1 MATPLKLVPLHSFF
15 LCPRPWRTLSDTAIR
30 PSVCPSCPMRAVVLG
45 YRYAG
50 CLQLSHV
57 RSVDP
62 SADGRKS
69 AASRTAIGGGG
80 ISSRRP
86 RGDNLYKLCL
96 LYKSLFTENSVA
108 TQRQYSTSINT
119 NKIQNTTIK
128 SITSSFSTKLVHL
141 LILLQNWQKPFT
153 VEMYR
158 TKNPD
163 NFSCNLSKHYD

>member
-1 MATPLKLVPLHSFF
+1 MTPPLGDIK
-15 LCPRPWRTLSDTAIR
+15 RYRD
-30 PSVCPSCPMRAVVLG
+30 PSVCPSCPRRAVSSG
-45 YRYAG
+45 YRHAG

-57 RSVDP
+57 RSADP

-86 RGDNLYKLCL
+86 RGNNLYKLCL

-128 SITSSFSTKLVHL
+128 SITSSFFAKLVYLLHLITKLAKAIHCGNVS
-141 LILLQNWQKPFT
+141 
-153 VEMYR
+153 Y
-158 TKNPD
+158 
-163 NFSCNLSKHYD
+163 